1 MVSSIIMLTYTIQF
15 HSCTIWNINKY
26 ISNVFSKFL
35 QELNTFLSIL
45 IMMLIVKILL
55 PDICYTNI
63 DLGVHDLFLDLY
75 LKQ

>member
-1 MVSSIIMLTYTIQF
+1 MLTYTIQF

-35 QELNTFLSIL
+35 QELNTFLPIL

-55 PDICYTNI
+55 PDFCYTNI